1 MKKLILAGILLLIVT
16 LQPHAQSFNGGI
28 KAGMVVSQI
37 AGDGFSGFN
46 KVGLNGG
53 FFVQYHVKPAV
64 SLQMELAYIQKG
76 SAHNLNPDDPASINY
91 LLRMNYIELPVLIQ
105 YHLNPLV
112 FEVGL
117 SMDFLAGQME
127 EINNQPNDQGDAWR
141 KLNVASV
148 IGLQYRLNKK
158 WSASIR
164 SINSINSIRK
174 ESVPLNVRRYS
185 KNYGAFN
192 DVIAVSLLFYI

>member
-1 MKKLILAGILLLIVT
+1 MKKVYFVVIIFLVVS
-16 LQPHAQSFNGGI
+16 LQTNAQSFNGGI

-53 FFVQYHVKPAV
+53 FFVQYYVKPVV

-76 SAHNLNPDDPASINY
+76 SAHTLNPDDPESVGY
-91 LLRMNYIELPVLIQ
+91 LLRMNYVELPLLIQ

-112 FEVGL
+112 FELGL
-117 SMDFLAGQME
+117 SMDFLAGQSE
-127 EINNQPNDQGDAWR
+127 KINSQPNDQGDAWR
-141 KLNVASV
+141 KLNIASV
-148 IGLQYRLNKK
+148 VGLQYRLSEK

-185 KNYGAFN
+185 KKFGAFN

>member
-1 MKKLILAGILLLIVT
+1 MKKVYFAVIIILVVS
-16 LQPHAQSFNGGI
+16 LQTKAQSFNGGI
-28 KAGMVVSQI
+28 KAGLVVSQI

-53 FFVQYHVKPAV
+53 FFVQYYVKPVV

-76 SAHNLNPDDPASINY
+76 SANTLNPDDPESVGY
-91 LLRMNYIELPVLIQ
+91 LLRMNYVELPLLIQ

-112 FEVGL
+112 LELGL
-117 SMDFLAGQME
+117 SMDFLAGQSE
-127 EINNQPNDQGDAWR
+127 KINSQPNDQGDAWR
-141 KLNVASV
+141 KLNIASV
-148 IGLQYRLNKK
+148 IGLQYHLSEK

-185 KNYGAFN
+185 KKFGAFN

>member
-1 MKKLILAGILLLIVT
+1 MKKVYFAVLIILVVS
-16 LQPHAQSFNGGI
+16 LQTKAQSFNGGI

-53 FFVQYHVKPAV
+53 FFVQYYVKPVV

-76 SAHNLNPDDPASINY
+76 SAHTLNPDDPESVGY
-91 LLRMNYIELPVLIQ
+91 LLRMNYVELPLLIQ

-112 FEVGL
+112 FELGL
-117 SMDFLAGQME
+117 SMDFLAGQSE
-127 EINNQPNDQGDAWR
+127 KINNQPNDQGDAWR
-141 KLNVASV
+141 KLNIASV
-148 IGLQYRLNKK
+148 VGLQYRLSEK
-158 WSASIR
+158 WSASLR
-164 SINSINSIRK
+164 SINSMNSIRK

-185 KNYGAFN
+185 KKFGAFN

>member
-1 MKKLILAGILLLIVT
+1 MKKLFLAVIIILVVS
-16 LQPHAQSFNGGI
+16 LQTKAQSFTGGI

-53 FFVQYHVKPAV
+53 FFVQYYVEPVV

-76 SAHNLNPDDPASINY
+76 SAHTLDPDDPESVGY
-91 LLRMNYIELPVLIQ
+91 LLRMNYVELPLLVQ

-112 FEVGL
+112 FELGL
-117 SMDFLAGQME
+117 SMDFLAGQSE
-127 EINNQPNDQGDAWR
+127 KINSQPNEQGEVWR
-141 KLNVASV
+141 KLNIASV
-148 IGLQYRLNKK
+148 IGLQYHLSEK

-185 KNYGAFN
+185 KKFGAFN
-192 DVIAVSLLFYI
+192 DVIAVSLLYYI